1 MTRSRTYSTP
11 TQRQLRVAE
20 EIRHILAQLFARV
33 DYFDEVIQKAHITVT
48 EVRISPDLKSAKV
61 YVMPMGGAHQE
72 TVIEA
77 LNKAAPFYRSELGRQ
92 LAIRFTPSLR
102 FYIDETF
109 DEASKITALLQSNRV
124 KQDL

>member
-1 MTRSRTYSTP
+1 
-11 TQRQLRVAE
+11 
-20 EIRHILAQLFARV
+20 
-33 DYFDEVIQKAHITVT
+33 
-48 EVRISPDLKSAKV
+48 
-61 YVMPMGGAHQE
+61 MGGAHQE